1 MSTTQENYINILTVR
16 RKLCDGLDRS
26 GMYRFGK
33 LQNVDTTSCTKLW
46 FAGDPKKYRGGETF
60 MDANRTKLAELGCR
74 AKQYLVKKDQEL
86 VHCCKEFAHMENN
99 LMNARDPA
107 PVPREVSA
115 GAWLDLPEKLRVS
128 SE

>member
-1 MSTTQENYINILTVR
+1 MSIPHLV
-16 RKLCDGLDRS
+16 LSCGLQVIQKS
-26 GMYRFGK
+26 
-33 LQNVDTTSCTKLW
+33 T
-46 FAGDPKKYRGGETF
+46 GE
-60 MDANRTKLAELGCR
+60 EG